1 MKIAARI
8 RNSLGSH
15 KVVLETAGTIHE
27 ISIDPKESGFG
38 SSVNGGEA
46 LFFALATCYCND
58 IYREAK
64 KRDVSVERVEVEV
77 EGEFPAEGAP
87 AEHVSYRASVKADAD
102 EDAIRDLMRHTDTVA
117 EIQNSLRAGI
127 PVELSETHVL
137 TT

>member
-15 KVVLETAGTIHE
+15 KVELETAGNAHE
-27 ISIDPKESGFG
+27 IFIDPKESGFG

-64 KRDVSVERVEVEV
+64 KRGISVERVEVEV
-77 EGEFPAEGAP
+77 QGEFPSEGAP
-87 AEHVSYRASVKADAD
+87 AEQVSYHASVKADAD
-102 EDAIRDLMRHTDTVA
+102 QDAIRDLMRHTDTVA
-117 EIQNSLRAGI
+117 EIQNSLRAGL
-127 PVELSETHVL
+127 PVELSQTRVL
-137 TT
+137 ID